1 MNVLIAGGMAL
12 LLAWGAH
19 VVLWKVR
26 VPRRQTRTL
35 LILFA
40 GAAFFMVLMRRLGAL
55 EAVYLLTMVG
65 TVGFAY
71 ATFFTT
77 VEADSPSLDIL
88 LRLDCD
94 HGGVSEDEL
103 LSVLNDDVLVLARLD
118 DLVRCGMVAL
128 RAGRFEATSSGRA
141 FIAVF
146 VNFRRLINAGKGG

>member
-40 GAAFFMVLMRRLGAL
+40 GMALLAGLERRLNAL
-55 EAVYLLTMVG
+55 ETVYLFMMVG

-88 LRLDCD
+88 LWLDKAA
-94 HGGVSEDEL
+94 GGVTQEEL

-118 DLVRCGMVAL
+118 DLVRCGMVVL
-128 RAGRFEATSSGRA
+128 RKGRFEATSSGRA